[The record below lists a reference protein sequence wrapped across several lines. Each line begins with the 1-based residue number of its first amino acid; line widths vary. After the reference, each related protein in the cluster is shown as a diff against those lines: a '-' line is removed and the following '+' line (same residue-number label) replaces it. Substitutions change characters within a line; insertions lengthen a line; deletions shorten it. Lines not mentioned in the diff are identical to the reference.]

1 MRARNHDTSRRAAR
15 GAGGAALLV
24 VALAGCG
31 AGTVLAPPSDAASDA
46 PANTPDTLDAT
57 TALDATKAADAPDLP
72 ATPDGADPTAAD
84 ACMTAPPPRS
94 ERLVI
99 GLADSNA
106 NLFTNAGLDRFF
118 TASDGSGHRRVAH
131 VYAWWDVALRPPD
144 DPRRV
149 ALQTWLDRA
158 ACHGVEALVAFTP
171 VPGAALPVPAEYD
184 RAFVAFRAA
193 WPTVQ
198 AFTAWNEPNGPAS
211 WPDSART
218 AADVYLRARS
228 HCRPEEGCVVA
239 AGDMAATV
247 AGNTAQFAMAS
258 GPDAPCGTAACS
270 WLDRYKFSL
279 DADGANYGLPHH
291 RPEVWAV
298 HTWADAFDYQR
309 NGEHCGGAA
318 RCVTRAF
325 LASLEGSWRRAEVW
339 MTETGAVYEGPDDAA
354 RARTQDCAG
363 RFLQRLFAIDP
374 RITRW
379 YYYSFAGVG
388 ATGDSGACPFVSL
401 DRGAC
406 TTSSGRATRAIF
418 DTLRDRQTAAL
429 PGCP

>member
-1 MRARNHDTSRRAAR
+1 
-15 GAGGAALLV
+15 
-24 VALAGCG
+24 
-31 AGTVLAPPSDAASDA
+31 
-46 PANTPDTLDAT
+46 
-57 TALDATKAADAPDLP
+57 
-72 ATPDGADPTAAD
+72 
-84 ACMTAPPPRS
+84 
-94 ERLVI
+94 
-99 GLADSNA
+99 
-106 NLFTNAGLDRFF
+106 
-118 TASDGSGHRRVAH
+118 
-131 VYAWWDVALRPPD
+131 
-144 DPRRV
+144 
-149 ALQTWLDRA
+149 
-158 ACHGVEALVAFTP
+158 
-171 VPGAALPVPAEYD
+171 
-184 RAFVAFRAA
+184 
-193 WPTVQ
+193 
-198 AFTAWNEPNGPAS
+198 
-211 WPDSART
+211 
-218 AADVYLRARS
+218 
-228 HCRPEEGCVVA
+228 
-239 AGDMAATV
+239 MAATV

-379 YYYSFAGVG
+379 YYHSFAGVG

-401 DRGAC
+401 DRGRVHNLLGARNARDLRHAPRPADRRAPRLPVAPRRLSSC
-406 TTSSGRATRAIF
+406 TVRGRVVMLTGPRAAVS
-418 DTLRDRQTAAL
+418 TPPR
-429 PGCP
+429 